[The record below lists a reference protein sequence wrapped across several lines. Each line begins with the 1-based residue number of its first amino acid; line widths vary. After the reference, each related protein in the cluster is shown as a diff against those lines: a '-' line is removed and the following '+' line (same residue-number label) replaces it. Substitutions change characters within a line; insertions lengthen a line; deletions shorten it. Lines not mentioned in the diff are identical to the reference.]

1 MPPSRAT
8 NTKYYELRVLPA
20 QLSTSLYL
28 TYMQHHVRRVAQE
41 LSRQADGRSHRI
53 VACMN
58 KTTGI
63 ITQRK
68 YVRCK
73 LLRYCTPYGAESI
86 NAVQVGTVLYA
97 QGLACSASAAA
108 PQSLF

>member
-1 MPPSRAT
+1 
-8 NTKYYELRVLPA
+8 
-20 QLSTSLYL
+20 
-28 TYMQHHVRRVAQE
+28 MQHHVRRVAQE

-63 ITQRK
+63 TQRK
-68 YVRCK
+68 YVRVGPQTHSHTLVCEPPPAVQAATVTALRTEQRASMPCK
-73 LLRYCTPYGAESI
+73 LVQYCTHRHK
-86 NAVQVGTVLYA
+86 
-97 QGLACSASAAA
+97 GLACSASAAA